1 MKRKN
6 FLVEML
12 KFLWSKKAY
21 WIVPVILFLILLIC
35 LIAGWCVPYFW
46 KKVFGEGFL
55 GGVFNILLK
64 FIVPIILICVL
75 VTGI

>member
-21 WIVPVILFLILLIC
+21 WIVPVILFLILLIF
-35 LIAGWCVPYFW
+35 LIAVGTSP
-46 KKVFGEGFL
+46 
-55 GGVFNILLK
+55 ISP
-64 FIVPIILICVL
+64 FIYTII
-75 VTGI
+75 